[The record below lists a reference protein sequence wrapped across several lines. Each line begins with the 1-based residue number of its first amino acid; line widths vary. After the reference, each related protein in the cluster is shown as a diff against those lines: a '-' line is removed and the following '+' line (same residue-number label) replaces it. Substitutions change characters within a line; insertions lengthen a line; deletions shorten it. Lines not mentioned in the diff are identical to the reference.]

1 MEGAMTQT
9 TDATNPTRGQLS
21 RRQALRLLAG
31 GASALAAGACTPARI
46 VLQAYPEDYRNGSQA
61 TQQALLALID
71 TVVPGLSP
79 EALRSVDV
87 LTDRFYPL
95 ARFSDFLASDLD
107 RRARRQHRDRFA
119 SLTLDQRTAVVKEAL
134 ASRDRTIQR
143 LYTGA
148 VFLTEAAVYGGIGD
162 DRAGCALT
170 GFPGGYKLV
179 PWTKVNPAFTARLSS
194 LSRSIDG
201 NPA

>member
-1 MEGAMTQT
+1 MTQT
-9 TDATNPTRGQLS
+9 TSTSEPTCRQPS
-21 RRQALRLLAG
+21 RREAIRLVAG
-31 GASALAAGACTPARI
+31 AASALAVGACTPARI
-46 VLQAYPEDYRNGSQA
+46 ILQAYPEDYREGGEA
-61 TQQALLALID
+61 TQEALLALID

-79 EALRSVDV
+79 EERRSIDV
-87 LTDRFYPL
+87 LTDPFYPL

-107 RRARRQHRDRFA
+107 RRARREYRGRFA
-119 SLTLDQRTAVVKEAL
+119 SLSLDQRTVVIKAGL

-148 VFLTEAAVYGGIGD
+148 VFLTEAAVYGGIRD
-162 DRAGCALT
+162 DRAGCALI

-179 PWTKVNPAFTARLSS
+179 PRTEVDPSLTARLSS
-194 LSRSIDG
+194 LSRSING